1 MSAAAPIRALSIHA
15 NYGCRD
21 SGACC
26 TAGWRI
32 PVEPATEHAVTSLIA
47 AGALTRENDDP
58 FERQEGLTVTAL
70 AADGACV
77 FFERGSSMTPHRCA
91 IHRVAGH
98 DAKPLACRQ
107 FPRVS
112 LQDAR
117 GISVSLSHF
126 CPTAAELLFGP
137 GVPLEIV
144 EAPPAFPSTGDYD
157 GLNAMDA
164 LPPLVAPGMLMDL
177 EAYDAWER
185 HMVAVLSR
193 SSSAAAALDRL
204 ASDVEL
210 LRAWR
215 PSHGPLV
222 DVMARL
228 AADTQKA
235 HGAGHRAHGGP
246 LAEARAVYARVSRA
260 TAALAT
266 PVDLRPVD
274 GARVSPEAPVPDV
287 TGWDEWEAVLC
298 RYLAARAFANWM
310 AYQGRG
316 LRTVI
321 ASLHVALDL
330 VRSEAASLMA
340 DSDRPLDRSIVKKAI
355 RQADLRLL
363 HHADSQ
369 RLADLLGGVEE

>member
-1 MSAAAPIRALSIHA
+1 MKQPISLSWTRSPPHPAMSAAAPIRALSIHA

-185 HMVAVLSR
+185 HMVAVLVTIVICDCSARPACIGCGAPSCLEAVSRAVGRRHGAARGGHAKGSRRRAQSSRRAACGGSCCVCTREPSDRRARDSSR
-193 SSSAAAALDRL
+193 SSA
-204 ASDVEL
+204 
-210 LRAWR
+210 
-215 PSHGPLV
+215 
-222 DVMARL
+222 
-228 AADTQKA
+228 
-235 HGAGHRAHGGP
+235 
-246 LAEARAVYARVSRA
+246 
-260 TAALAT
+260 
-266 PVDLRPVD
+266 
-274 GARVSPEAPVPDV
+274 
-287 TGWDEWEAVLC
+287 
-298 RYLAARAFANWM
+298 
-310 AYQGRG
+310 
-316 LRTVI
+316 
-321 ASLHVALDL
+321 
-330 VRSEAASLMA
+330 
-340 DSDRPLDRSIVKKAI
+340 
-355 RQADLRLL
+355 
-363 HHADSQ
+363 
-369 RLADLLGGVEE
+369 